1 LHLLKVDY
9 TGSSESPAERREKMD
24 PLIRFA
30 IQCGVIAAVATV
42 VLTVLGLIVKE
53 AIKRSRSAGESRGE
67 EE

>member
-1 LHLLKVDY
+1 
-9 TGSSESPAERREKMD
+9 MD

-30 IQCGVIAAVATV
+30 IQCGVIAAIATV

-53 AIKRSRSAGESRGE
+53 AIKRSRPAEGSKGE